1 MMVPIDFF
9 PDLLYLVE
17 IFCRRKVLV
26 NDLIFVVSYIVNH
39 VIEKDPSKYFTE
51 KIDVF
56 CIKYGS
62 NYNFYGRFTSVFL
75 RTFFYLLT
83 WP

>member
-26 NDLIFVVSYIVNH
+26 NDLIFLVSHIVNH
-39 VIEKDPSKYFTE
+39 ETEKDTSKYFTE

-83 WP
+83 

>member
-83 WP
+83 